1 MCKILTGTM
10 YIITTKGI
18 YRQINAEGKMICCN
32 PGMCMP
38 EHHLHLYRRH
48 LCCSGRDSSQI
59 EFSDINSVS
68 ADLPGNMCNGE
79 QCWPTTKV
87 VLGVPQGSPMANAG
101 ATKHQPAN
109 KTIIY
114 VEDAEKAMKL
124 IRDTKAKSE
133 MARNAPPVQM
143 AMPLAEDPLEQIK
156 KLAGLRDAGVISESE
171 FQEKKDQLMAKV

>member
-1 MCKILTGTM
+1 
-10 YIITTKGI
+10 
-18 YRQINAEGKMICCN
+18 
-32 PGMCMP
+32 
-38 EHHLHLYRRH
+38 
-48 LCCSGRDSSQI
+48 
-59 EFSDINSVS
+59 
-68 ADLPGNMCNGE
+68 
-79 QCWPTTKV
+79 
-87 VLGVPQGSPMANAG
+87 MANAG